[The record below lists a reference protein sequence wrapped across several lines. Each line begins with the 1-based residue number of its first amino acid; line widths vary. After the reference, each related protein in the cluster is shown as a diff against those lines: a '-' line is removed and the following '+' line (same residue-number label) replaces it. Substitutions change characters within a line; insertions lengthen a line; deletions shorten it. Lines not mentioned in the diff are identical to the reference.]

1 MRANQFKEN
10 ILTMAIRNMHFLT
23 KCDNTREIELL
34 TIHTF
39 HIVKVARKFKM
50 FWLCYELL
58 DVYSKNVRKIFLK
71 NIKELTK
78 TP

>member
-1 MRANQFKEN
+1 MSTEQFKEN
-10 ILTMAIRNMHFLT
+10 ILTMAIRNMQFLDMCEST
-23 KCDNTREIELL
+23 EKMELL
-34 TIHTF
+34 AIHTF
-39 HIVKVARKFKM
+39 HIVKVSRKFKM

-71 NIKELTK
+71 NMKELTK

>member
-1 MRANQFKEN
+1 MSTEQFKEN
-10 ILTMAIRNMHFLT
+10 ILTMAIRNMQFLDMCEST
-23 KCDNTREIELL
+23 EKMELL
-34 TIHTF
+34 AIHTF

-71 NIKELTK
+71 NMKELTK